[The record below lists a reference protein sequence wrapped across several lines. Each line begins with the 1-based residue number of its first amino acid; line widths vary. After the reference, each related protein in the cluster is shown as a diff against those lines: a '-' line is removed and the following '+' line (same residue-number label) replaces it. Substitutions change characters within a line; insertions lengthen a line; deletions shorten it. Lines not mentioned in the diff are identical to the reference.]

1 MAKQY
6 RRRKNRLRKMTTI
19 FCVLVCILILG
30 IAAVVYTISKSG
42 GKERTETAQAEETT
56 QDSEKEIQAG
66 QTAETEEME
75 ETEQITGQEK
85 EESSESAGT
94 EEIQEINKDRF
105 IESMTLEEKV
115 AQLFVVAPEALTGV
129 DTATAAGD
137 TTRAAISDYP
147 VGGFVYFQNNIL
159 SEEQFTEMIQ
169 NVQQYSMERTGL
181 PMFICVDEEGGTVAR
196 ISGKGVID
204 VPYISSMYEVGSTG
218 DAENAYE
225 TGGTIGQYLSRLQI
239 NVDFAPVADVLSNPE
254 NTVIGS
260 RSFGSDPELVG
271 EMVAAEVKGLKEQ
284 GILTTLKHFPGHGD
298 TAQDSHSGAAYSYK
312 TLDEL
317 RECELISFQA
327 GIEAGADLVMMG
339 HISLPN
345 ILEDDTPASLS
356 YTMVTEVLR
365 EELGFGGVVIT
376 DGMNMG
382 AIANQYTSGDAAVQA
397 ILVGGDLILMSSDF
411 YGAYEGVLAAV
422 QAGTIS
428 EERLNESL
436 RRILALKETLTKQ
449 MIQ

>member
-1 MAKQY
+1 MK
-6 RRRKNRLRKMTTI
+6 RKHRGRKSRLHMKITI
-19 FCVLVCILILG
+19 FCVLTCVLIFG
-30 IAAVVYTISKSG
+30 ITVMFYVISKNTTENGPDPDLEKITETLNRS
-42 GKERTETAQAEETT
+42 EPESRTETTTET
-56 QDSEKEIQAG
+56 DDVE
-66 QTAETEEME
+66 ETEEETEEKIKE
-75 ETEQITGQEK
+75 ETEK
-85 EESSESAGT
+85 ESEAAQGISYDQYMD
-94 EEIQEINKDRF
+94 E
-105 IESMTLEEKV
+105 MTLEEKV

-129 DTATAAGD
+129 NVVTAAGD
-137 TTRAAISDYP
+137 TTRAAINNYP

-159 SEEQFTEMIQ
+159 SEEQFVEMIQ
-169 NVQQYSMERTGL
+169 NVQQYSMERTGI

-204 VPYISSMYEVGSTG
+204 VPYISAMYEVGSTG
-218 DAENAYE
+218 DTENAYE
-225 TGGTIGQYLSRLQI
+225 TGSTIGEYLNRLQI
-239 NVDFAPVADVLSNPE
+239 NVDFAPVSDVLSNPE

-260 RSFGSDPELVG
+260 RSFGSDPEMVG

-284 GILTTLKHFPGHGD
+284 GVLTTLKHFPGHGD

-312 TLDEL
+312 TMDEL
-317 RECELISFQA
+317 RECELIPFQA

-365 EELGFGGVVIT
+365 DEMGFDGVVIT

-397 ILVGGDLILMSSDF
+397 ILAGGDLILMSADF
-411 YGAYEGVLAAV
+411 YGAYSGVLSAV

-428 EERLNESL
+428 EERIDQSL
-436 RRILALKETLTKQ
+436 RRIFALKEKLIK
-449 MIQ
+449 

>member
-30 IAAVVYTISKSG
+30 IAAVFYMISKSG

-56 QDSEKEIQAG
+56 QDSEKEIQTE
-66 QTAETEEME
+66 QTAETENIE
-75 ETEQITGQEK
+75 ETEQATGQEK
-85 EESSESAGT
+85 GESSESAGT
-94 EEIQEINKDRF
+94 EETQEINKDSF

-137 TTRAAISDYP
+137 TTRAAINDYP
-147 VGGFVYFQNNIL
+147 VGGLVYFQNNIL

-181 PMFICVDEEGGTVAR
+181 PMFVCVDEEGGTVAR

-204 VPYISSMYEVGSTG
+204 VPYISSMYEVGGTG
-218 DAENAYE
+218 DTENAYG
-225 TGGTIGQYLSRLQI
+225 TGSTIGQYLSRLQI

-284 GILTTLKHFPGHGD
+284 GVLATLKHFPGHGD

-312 TLDEL
+312 TMDEL
-317 RECELISFQA
+317 RECELIPFRA

-365 EELGFGGVVIT
+365 EELGFDGVVIT

-397 ILVGGDLILMSSDF
+397 ILAGGDLILMSADF
-411 YGAYEGVLAAV
+411 YGAYAGVLSAV

-428 EERLNESL
+428 EERLDESL
-436 RRILALKETLTKQ
+436 RRIFALKEK
-449 MIQ
+449 ID

>member
-1 MAKQY
+1 MVK
-6 RRRKNRLRKMTTI
+6 RHRKRKKRLHIKITI
-19 FCVLVCILILG
+19 FCILTCILVLG
-30 IAAVVYTISKSG
+30 IVAMFYVISKNDAENEPESAELAEVL
-42 GKERTETAQAEETT
+42 KNPEAESQTEAAAET
-56 QDSEKEIQAG
+56 QDMEEMG
-66 QTAETEEME
+66 AETENESVNE
-75 ETEQITGQEK
+75 SETEPENFYDK
-85 EESSESAGT
+85 YVEE
-94 EEIQEINKDRF
+94 
-105 IESMTLEEKV
+105 MTLEEKV

-129 DTATAAGD
+129 DAVTAAGD
-137 TTRAAISDYP
+137 TTRAAINDYP
-147 VGGFVYFQNNIL
+147 VGGLVYFQNNIL

-169 NVQQYSMERTGL
+169 NVQQYSMDRTGL
-181 PMFICVDEEGGTVAR
+181 PMFVCVDEEGGTVAR

-204 VPYISSMYEVGSTG
+204 VPYISSMSEVGGTG

-225 TGGTIGQYLSRLQI
+225 TGGTIGQYLGRLQI

-284 GILTTLKHFPGHGD
+284 GVLTTLKHFPGHGD

-312 TLDEL
+312 TMDEL
-317 RECELISFQA
+317 RECELIPFRA

-365 EELGFGGVVIT
+365 EELGFDGVVIT

-397 ILVGGDLILMSSDF
+397 ILAGGDLILMSADF
-411 YGAYEGVLAAV
+411 YSAYEGVLSAV
-422 QAGTIS
+422 RTGTIS
-428 EERLNESL
+428 EERLDESL
-436 RRILALKETLTKQ
+436 RRILALKATLTK
-449 MIQ
+449 